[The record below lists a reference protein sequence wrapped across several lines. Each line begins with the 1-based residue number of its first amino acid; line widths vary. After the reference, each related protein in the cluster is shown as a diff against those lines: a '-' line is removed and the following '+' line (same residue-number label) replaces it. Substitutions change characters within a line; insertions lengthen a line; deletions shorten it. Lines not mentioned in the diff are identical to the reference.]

1 MLVRPETQTRRTLS
15 PVDLSPATSPASSHD
30 RHVPA
35 MDTFEP
41 FDNRLGDV
49 PKNPEVMGSGYSK
62 QGVIPRERSAAC
74 LPLEKTFSASVRL
87 SECDVRLLRDRIL
100 LRRPPPPATK
110 KQCRGEIL
118 GNTVMLPGRRLCV
131 DQQTTQSWGFH
142 CPSTSRERLVE
153 NMLEKLTIVGPGTVG
168 GGLAF

>member
-1 MLVRPETQTRRTLS
+1 MLLVLVRPETQTRRTLS

-62 QGVIPRERSAAC
+62 QGVIPRERSADC

-100 LRRPPPPATK
+100 LRRPPPRNK
-110 KQCRGEIL
+110 KTMQGRNLREYCNAAWQEALRRSTNYTVL
-118 GNTVMLPGRRLCV
+118 GLPLSKYESRTV
-131 DQQTTQSWGFH
+131 S
-142 CPSTSRERLVE
+142 
-153 NMLEKLTIVGPGTVG
+153 
-168 GGLAF
+168 